1 MRRVGWG
8 ILLVVGSTL
17 HGVIDFSGC
26 GLMRRLC
33 GILLHLLFHLQIDGA
48 IFDAVVGCAV
58 AIQAVQRFECVR
70 PSAIASAVI

>member
-8 ILLVVGSTL
+8 ILLLVGSIL

-33 GILLHLLFHLQIDGA
+33 RILLHLLFRLQIDGA
-48 IFDAVVGCAV
+48 IFGAVVGCA
-58 AIQAVQRFECVR
+58 AMIQAV
-70 PSAIASAVI
+70 